1 MGVVQNI
8 MQHWS
13 LTSSRLWSLNKDM
26 SFSSCLVCSLS
37 WRLWA
42 DISFWACSRS
52 STVKAFTPSWLN
64 THTGTHNNT
73 MPVFCFN
80 KITVGKETAHSAF
93 YKTSNDSHLIQF
105 GLKETFN
112 LVLVRLTNWV
122 KLLHLPWQ
130 VPVFL
135 LQTEQENKML
145 FHKNRPL
152 WWRLSSLVT
161 FSCSK
166 SCCRLERYWG
176 VFMCAINWRYWTLML
191 SVQSDKREDKS
202 TNRGSYL
209 IHQK

>member
-26 SFSSCLVCSLS
+26 SLSSCLVCSLS

-64 THTGTHNNT
+64 THTHNHSFWFII
-73 MPVFCFN
+73 VW
-80 KITVGKETAHSAF
+80 KATAHNVF
-93 YKTSNDSHLIQF
+93 VKTSNDSHLVQF

-112 LVLVRLTNWV
+112 PVLVRLTDWV

-135 LQTEQENKML
+135 LQTEELNKML
-145 FHKNRPL
+145 FWGYTKTGRFADVCHHWLPSPVLRAAAG
-152 WWRLSSLVT
+152 WSDTEESSCVP
-161 FSCSK
+161 
-166 SCCRLERYWG
+166 
-176 VFMCAINWRYWTLML
+176 
-191 SVQSDKREDKS
+191 
-202 TNRGSYL
+202 
-209 IHQK
+209 